1 MSKTTI
7 LNYTRQTPTLFTD
20 EQYTDV
26 GTSFTLGSTKRAF
39 VEAGFQIRTAAG
51 GGGTLLAESVDYEW
65 AELDSFYSQPA
76 NEGVNVWTKINIL
89 ASTYETGDLFVT
101 YSAVLTYATTSAI
114 IDIIYPI
121 GSQYTMYAVA
131 ADNDPDVAFPVA
143 ERPATLYG
151 GTWALLWDSEGV
163 FFRTEG
169 DSTTADNDGRVDGL
183 QADQMQR
190 ITGQL
195 LRNYSPITPSG
206 AFSTVVEGNN
216 LAAGANAFQASTVN
230 FNSANSPDARAS
242 ATTAGE
248 TRPVNRLFR
257 IYRRTA

>member
-26 GTSFTLGSTKRAF
+26 GTSLTLGNTKRAF
-39 VEAGFQIRTAAG
+39 IEAGFQIRTAAG
-51 GGGTLLAESVDYEW
+51 GGGTLLAEGVDYEW
-65 AELDSFYSQPA
+65 TELDVYYSQSS
-76 NEGVNVWTKINIL
+76 NEDANVWTRINIL
-89 ASTYETGDLFVT
+89 NGTYETGDLFVT
-101 YSAVLTYATTSAI
+101 YNAVLTYATTSAI

-131 ADNDPDVAFPVA
+131 ADNDSDVAFPVA

-151 GTWALLWDSEGV
+151 GTWALLWDDAGV

-169 DSTTADNDGRVDGL
+169 GSHTAGRTDGL
-183 QADQMQR
+183 QADQFQGHWHTNTNSEATPR
-190 ITGQL
+190 FAH
-195 LRNYSPITPSG
+195 PIGVASG
-206 AFSTVVEGNN
+206 GVDGWGRSTSNGTDR
-216 LAAGANAFQASTVN
+216 LQ
-230 FNSANSPDARAS
+230 ARAPVS
-242 ATTAGE
+242 DGTNGTPRTGAE
-248 TRPVNRLFR
+248 TRPSNRLFR